1 MNNTIPTLDH
11 EACEMIRELCKACG
25 LAIDRIAQEKNLPR
39 QTLAKLFVVAFE
51 RTLYKMEENER

>member
-1 MNNTIPTLDH
+1 MNNTIPKLDH
-11 EACEMIRELCKACG
+11 EACEMIRELCGACG

-51 RTLYKMEENER
+51 RTLYKMEEDK